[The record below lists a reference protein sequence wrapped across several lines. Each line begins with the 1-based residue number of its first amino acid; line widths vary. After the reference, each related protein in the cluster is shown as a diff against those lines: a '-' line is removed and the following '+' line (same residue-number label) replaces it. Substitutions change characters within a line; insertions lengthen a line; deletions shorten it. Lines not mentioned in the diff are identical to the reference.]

1 MPTYDYQCQA
11 CGHEWEM
18 FQSMKDAPVKS
29 CPTCSKRQAK
39 RLLGIGAGLIFKGT
53 GFYETDYKKKSGGEN
68 KENSGESGSSDS
80 SSSDSSKSSDSGSSE
95 KSSSSESS
103 SKKKTQKE
111 SAPKKDKAKA
121 KS

>member
-18 FQSMKDAPVKS
+18 FQSMKDAPIKS

-53 GFYETDYKKKSGGEN
+53 GFYETDYKKKSGGES
-68 KENSGESGSSDS
+68 KENSGESG
-80 SSSDSSKSSDSGSSE
+80 SSDSGSSE

-103 SKKKTQKE
+103 SKKETKKE

>member
-1 MPTYDYQCQA
+1 MPTYDYQCKA

-53 GFYETDYKKKSGGEN
+53 GFYETDYKKKSGGES

-103 SKKKTQKE
+103 SKKETKKE
-111 SAPKKDKAKA
+111 SVPKQDKAKA